1 MKRWTITVVAM
12 VSAFALIA
20 TPALAADQTRSQD
33 QTCAECSV
41 ECDPIQARIGDQ
53 TQAQE
58 CDPAQVQ
65 AQTKTATQLQAKTQA
80 GEPVQAQTK
89 TATQLQAKTQAQVGE
104 PDADVPEWAQ
114 KAARFQKKYSKQY
127 AKRVHTVT
135 SSD

>member
-33 QTCAECSV
+33 QTCAECSA

-65 AQTKTATQLQAKTQA
+65 AQTKTATQT
-80 GEPVQAQTK
+80 
-89 TATQLQAKTQAQVGE
+89 QAKTQAQVGE